1 MDKKEIRKKTGKKL
15 GWMIVRLCLL
25 CILLFVVTAGVWL
38 CLQNEYNLQL
48 SLQGEKEITLEVGE
62 TYLDPGATAQFSGT
76 WVPEEPV
83 QVDAH
88 GEVNTTALGDY
99 VVQYVAKS
107 NGFQQ
112 MTYRT
117 VHIVDTTKPVITLVS
132 NPDSY
137 TLPGQPYEE
146 EGFKATDNYDGNIT
160 KLVKSVEKD
169 GVVTYTVTDSSGNT
183 TSATRTITYFDP
195 EPPVLTLEGKSFVSV
210 YAGNEFDDPGYT
222 ATDNCDG
229 DITDR
234 VVISGDLNTQKPGI
248 YTVVYTVADS
258 FGNTVS
264 AERPVYVL
272 PVPNS
277 EPVAPN
283 GKVIYLTFDDGPGE
297 YTGTLL
303 DVLAKY
309 NAKATFFVVN
319 TGNIGIISRAAQEGH
334 TVAMHTLT
342 HQFEDVYASDEAY
355 FADLYAM
362 QNVITS
368 LTGQTPMLL
377 RFPGGSSNTISKN
390 YNDGIM
396 SRLVIEVQ
404 NRGFKYFDWN
414 VDSRDAGGAAS
425 SDEVFYNVVTGIG
438 DKNAAVVLQHDIK
451 WFSVMAVERI
461 LAWGISNGY
470 TFRALTMD
478 SPGCHHGVNN

>member
-1 MDKKEIRKKTGKKL
+1 
-15 GWMIVRLCLL
+15 MIVRLCLL
-25 CILLFVVTAGVWL
+25 SILLFVLTAGVWL

-62 TYLDPGATAQFSGT
+62 TYTDPGAIAQFSGT
-76 WVPEEPV
+76 WVAEEPV
-83 QVDAH
+83 QVDAS
-88 GEVNTTALGDY
+88 GEVVTTTLGDY
-99 VVQYVAKS
+99 VVQYTAKS
-107 NGFQQ
+107 NGYQQ
-112 MTYRT
+112 IDYRT

-132 NPDSY
+132 NPDNY
-137 TLPGQPYEE
+137 TLPGQPYDE

-160 KLVKSVEKD
+160 KLVKREEKD
-169 GVVTYTVTDSSGNT
+169 GVVTYTVADSSGNT
-183 TSATRTITYFDP
+183 ATASRTINYFDP
-195 EPPVLTLEGKSFVSV
+195 EPPVLTLEGKSFASV
-210 YAGNEFDDPGYT
+210 YAGSEYVDPGYT

-229 DITDR
+229 DITDK
-234 VVISGDLNTQKPGI
+234 VVLSGDLNTQKVGI
-248 YTVVYTVADS
+248 YTVIYTVSDA
-258 FGNTVS
+258 FGNTTT

-277 EPVAPN
+277 DPVAPT
-283 GKVIYLTFDDGPGE
+283 GKVIYLTFDDGPSE

-303 DVLAKY
+303 DILAKY

-342 HQFEDVYASDEAY
+342 HNFENVYSSDEAY

-362 QNVITS
+362 QSVITG

-390 YNDGIM
+390 YSSGIM
-396 SRLVIEVQ
+396 SRLVVEVE

-414 VDSRDAGGAAS
+414 VDSRDAGGATS

-438 DKNAAVVLQHDIK
+438 DKNSAVVLQHDIH

-461 LAWGISNGY
+461 LQWGLSNGY
-470 TFRALTMD
+470 TFCALSMD
-478 SPGCHHGVNN
+478 SPGFHHGVSN